1 MKDLN
6 EKTSQ
11 DGWLNDT
18 LFSLGDTIG
27 EYITSIPP
35 SKSRRKTA
43 AKTSA
48 ATPGIPAADDSHY
61 YYYEIKAPIP
71 GVITAIFIKEGEFV
85 KSDQPLMRLEA
96 MKMENEILARSAGK
110 IFKLNVKQGA
120 RVSKNEILVVIKTSS
135 SS

>member
-48 ATPGIPAADDSHY
+48 VTPGIPAADDSH

-85 KSDQPLMRLEA
+85 KSDQPLMRPEA